1 MLSIVTNKFIRK
13 TKIKSVKLALS
24 NNTRTE
30 KKTKGIWIPTASHP
44 NYASVR
50 AVPGFRSSIMKLWL
64 PYAIKKSN

>member
-30 KKTKGIWIPTASHP
+30 KKTKE
-44 NYASVR
+44 Y
-50 AVPGFRSSIMKLWL
+50 GFQRRPILTTL
-64 PYAIKKSN
+64 A